1 MKIAIWGL
9 CLVLMLF
16 WTGFAALTAGV
27 TDWVIQAMA
36 SDQLKVLANQAIAT
50 APMKELTDQA
60 AQIPGSPWLIAL
72 IDPAWLQ
79 SLQASLTGLVG
90 TVGTLTSSL
99 NPGAWLK
106 TFIWI
111 CWGVGM
117 LVLLAGAGIGHFVVS
132 RFTKR
137 RLAA

>member
-1 MKIAIWGL
+1 MKVAIWGL
-9 CLVLMLF
+9 CLVLMFF
-16 WTGFAALTAGV
+16 WTGLAALTAGV

-50 APMKELTDQA
+50 APVKELTSQA
-60 AQIPGSPWLIAL
+60 AQIPVPPWLSAM

-79 SLQASLTGLVG
+79 SLQVSLAGMVG
-90 TVGTLTSSL
+90 TVGSLTSSL
-99 NPGAWLK
+99 NPAAWLK
-106 TFIWI
+106 AFVWI

-117 LVLLAGAGIGHFVVS
+117 LVLLVGAGVGHFVVG

-137 RLAA
+137 PLAA